1 MYICMCCLILCVV
14 GNQLVCTV
22 QGLPVSTFSEFLQT
36 DSSQVKE
43 QDCLWHPNAA
53 TLGVCGVV
61 KREAGNACRSGVNAM
76 LNHRTTGGSI
86 HCGISVDNGTVEE
99 GLELEQ
105 STVMDELR
113 KTVGDATK
121 TFWPSIESSF
131 VQRQA

>member
-53 TLGVCGVV
+53 TVGGVLVDLKLRTTSISHYWIVLGVC
-61 KREAGNACRSGVNAM
+61 
-76 LNHRTTGGSI
+76 
-86 HCGISVDNGTVEE
+86 IS
-99 GLELEQ
+99 
-105 STVMDELR
+105 R
-113 KTVGDATK
+113 
-121 TFWPSIESSF
+121 
-131 VQRQA
+131 